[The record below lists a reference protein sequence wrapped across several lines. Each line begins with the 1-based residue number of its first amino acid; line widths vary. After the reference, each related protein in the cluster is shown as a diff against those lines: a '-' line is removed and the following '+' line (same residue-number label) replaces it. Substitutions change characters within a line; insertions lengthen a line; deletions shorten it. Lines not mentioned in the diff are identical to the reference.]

1 MLGNEFLE
9 GGSAGIGEG
18 CWKCHE
24 LLALGC
30 SVEDIL
36 DVFPKNNKLNML
48 PHI

>member
-18 CWKCHE
+18 GGKCHE

-30 SVEDIL
+30 PVEDVL
-36 DVFPKNNKLNML
+36 DVFSEIIKIN
-48 PHI
+48 